1 MSKKISTKYLSMTN
15 MNEEQGTIK
24 KKKIKHINCIHAT
37 NYHNIIIN
45 GKEK

>member
-24 KKKIKHINCIHAT
+24 KKIKHINCIHAT